1 MPRIREWLSF
11 KERRLEKYEEAKKE
25 FIKAIGRPVIM
36 IPLELPKSLM
46 FLKEEFY
53 ALENDEEFIR
63 RMQRS
68 CVRYLKRRFAL
79 KIAEYEKKQKK

>member
-46 FLKEEFY
+46 FLKEEFC

>member
-68 CVRYLKRRFAL
+68 CARYLKRRFAL

>member
-1 MPRIREWLSF
+1 MTRIREWLSF